1 MFAEYFLL
9 GIGGALSVEILKLYE
24 MMGKIDSDRFKA
36 ILSSRIYWLMLLLM
50 ACASGFIAWG
60 INAGAESATVWQVI
74 ISGIGARTI
83 VSKPVE
89 LNVAHKNTELGV
101 GSKVSLKDIFG

>member
-1 MFAEYFLL
+1 MRVRRQDWKISVFMICAIHELH
-9 GIGGALSVEILKLYE
+9 GIV
-24 MMGKIDSDRFKA
+24 
-36 ILSSRIYWLMLLLM
+36 
-50 ACASGFIAWG
+50 
-60 INAGAESATVWQVI
+60 NAGAESATVWQVI